1 MNKNDLR
8 KNLQEQL
15 SSISKPYYEHYS
27 YLISQQLYNDEEW
40 KNAKTIGMTISNP
53 PEVDTFQII
62 RKAWEEGK
70 KVVIPKC
77 YPKERKMAFRKLS
90 YFSQLES
97 VYSGLLEPIETETE
111 EVLKDQIDMLI
122 VPGLAFTVEG
132 YRLGFGGGYYDRY
145 LKDYKGKTISL
156 AFQVQILSSLPIEEH
171 DIPVGKIISI

>member
-1 MNKNDLR
+1 MNKKDLR

-27 YLISQQLYNDEEW
+27 YLISQQLYNDEDW
-40 KNAKTIGMTISNP
+40 KNAKTIGITISNP

-111 EVLKDQIDMLI
+111 EVLKDEIDMLI
-122 VPGLAFTVEG
+122 VPGLAFTEEG

-145 LKDYKGKTISL
+145 LKDYNGKTISL
-156 AFQVQILSSLPIEEH
+156 AFQVQILSVLPIEEH